1 MVIEFTQWPTWRK
14 GLEIYSANVGLNVGG
29 LAYSSFLVVITC
41 GDIYNECNYTRPR
54 SALCG
59 RCAGCDK
66 TTIEGMYVAIKIK
79 KIVLYLGING
89 VTSTYECLMVMWPAD
104 ARAFSGPTSK
114 AREKRP
120 GDEVEQSK
128 QGTTNHRCLYAG
140 YGLAVES
147 NCKEVHHYPCQE
159 GQASKRCSNLK
170 L

>member
-1 MVIEFTQWPTWRK
+1 
-14 GLEIYSANVGLNVGG
+14 
-29 LAYSSFLVVITC
+29 
-41 GDIYNECNYTRPR
+41 
-54 SALCG
+54 
-59 RCAGCDK
+59 
-66 TTIEGMYVAIKIK
+66 
-79 KIVLYLGING
+79 
-89 VTSTYECLMVMWPAD
+89 MVMWPAD

-170 L
+170 LEETALVENFKTEAKYKGVRESVMQDEKLALTVAAKT